1 MSVYLSKVS
10 LVNFR
15 NFKNAVLR
23 FNPGVNTIIGEN
35 GAGKTNIFHAIRL
48 LLDDTLP
55 NSYSYFTEKDFN
67 RDIGDWRGHWIIIRL
82 EFTGSTYNELMN
94 SFISHCLNPEN
105 KTEIPDCEIDS
116 KKQKSINTHAR
127 LFFGLNSK
135 FEVNY
140 IKPRETRVKYK
151 KYLIKYQL
159 QTMRVFEL
167 VRVIQIS
174 TALQTIK
181 NVSATSKT

>member
-1 MSVYLSKVS
+1 MSIYLSKVS

-67 RDIGDWRGHWIIIRL
+67 RGIGDWKGHWIIIRL
-82 EFTGSTYNELMN
+82 EFTE
-94 SFISHCLNPEN
+94 
-105 KTEIPDCEIDS
+105 
-116 KKQKSINTHAR
+116 
-127 LFFGLNSK
+127 GLNNEGVYSEK
-135 FEVNY
+135 IISLLTHFCGAKIQMNQNP
-140 IKPRETRVKYK
+140 IRV
-151 KYLIKYQL
+151 L
-159 QTMRVFEL
+159 
-167 VRVIQIS
+167 
-174 TALQTIK
+174 
-181 NVSATSKT
+181 